1 MTSESAS
8 LSMRRRCPSHASV
21 SLFLASLGL
30 PSMWCSLSKR
40 GTLALP
46 LGRCPCP
53 LQRMQVPGIGAM
65 VQGEWGGEGTA
76 WGAGTVQI
84 VHSTV
89 GNNLHFIE
97 VQGQ

>member
-1 MTSESAS
+1 MPAS
-8 LSMRRRCPSHASV
+8 PC
-21 SLFLASLGL
+21 SLRPLAF
-30 PSMWCSLSKR
+30 PAKVWCSLSKR

-46 LGRCPCP
+46 LGMCQCA
-53 LQRMQVPGIGAM
+53 LQRIQVQVRGTGAV

-76 WGAGTVQI
+76 RGARTAPI